1 MPVYEYKALDIRGKN
16 LKGIINAESLSAAR
30 QRLRETS
37 LFPFD
42 LRETSAEEK
51 TRIPGSRSVGTFLF
65 KRVGLREVSIMTRQL
80 STLLGAGLPLIAA
93 LEALISQTNNPQL
106 KKTLAQIKEEI
117 NEGSSLAL
125 SLSHYPKIFSQFYIN
140 MVRAGE
146 ASGALDIVLE
156 RLADFNESQQ
166 ALQGKIKA
174 ALAYP
179 LFMFLIGSI
188 VLFFL
193 TTFIV
198 PKITGIFSEMHQTLP
213 GITVFLISVSGFLKS
228 FWIAIVLIIFVTSA
242 GLKYAF
248 TKTIRGQYLR
258 DRIKI
263 KIPLFGPLIHKM
275 AVARFSRTLGTLLQN
290 GVPMLTALSIVKN
303 VVNNRLIEDAIAE
316 AARDVE
322 EGQSLSATLLRSK
335 LFPPIVIQMI
345 SAGEHSGI
353 LEKMLYKIAD
363 SLENEVESDLT
374 MLTSMLEPVMI
385 LVMGLLVGFIVISI
399 LLPIFE
405 MNQLIR

>member
-16 LKGIINAESLSAAR
+16 LKGIINAESMSTAR

-51 TRIPGSRSVGTFLF
+51 DKIPVSRSVGAFLF

-80 STLLGAGLPLIAA
+80 STLLGAGLPLVSS

-117 NEGSSLAL
+117 NEGSSLAR
-125 SLSHYPKIFSQFYIN
+125 SISHYPGIFSQFYIN

-156 RLADFNESQQ
+156 RLADFNENQQ
-166 ALQGKIKA
+166 ALRGKIKA

-179 LFMFLIGSI
+179 LFMFLIGSG

-228 FWIAIVLIIFVTSA
+228 FWAAIVLIIIGISA
-242 GLKYAF
+242 ALKYVF

-258 DRIKI
+258 DRISL

-275 AVARFSRTLGTLLQN
+275 AVARFSRTLGTLLQS

-303 VVNNRLIEDAIAE
+303 VVNNRLIADAIAE
-316 AARDVE
+316 ASRDVE
-322 EGQSLSATLLRSK
+322 EGQSLSTTLLRSR
-335 LFPPIVIQMI
+335 LFPPIVTQMI

-363 SLENEVESDLT
+363 SLENEVESDIT